1 LRVLLLSCLLAFSL
15 SAQPSRIVSTAPGLT
30 EILYALGAGEQVVGV
45 SEYCQYPDEAKRKPK
60 VGSFLQPNLEVIASL
75 RPDAVL
81 ILKNPVRLRERLEQ
95 LKLRVL
101 EVDLESLAGI
111 LAGIESI
118 GAAVGKRQEARQL
131 RLQLEQRLQRLRE
144 QPRARKPRVA
154 FLVGRTPGRLEG
166 MVAVGP
172 GSYLHELLEAAGG
185 VNVFG
190 DAPVMYPKISVE
202 QLLSRQPDV
211 IFEMGDEVHGSV
223 DPNKYRENVLAV
235 WRGMPGLKA
244 AQEGQVHALADSI
257 FVVPGPRFV
266 LAAEQLSRMLEGT
279 RP

>member
-1 LRVLLLSCLLAFSL
+1 M
-15 SAQPSRIVSTAPGLT
+15 
-30 EILYALGAGEQVVGV
+30 GV